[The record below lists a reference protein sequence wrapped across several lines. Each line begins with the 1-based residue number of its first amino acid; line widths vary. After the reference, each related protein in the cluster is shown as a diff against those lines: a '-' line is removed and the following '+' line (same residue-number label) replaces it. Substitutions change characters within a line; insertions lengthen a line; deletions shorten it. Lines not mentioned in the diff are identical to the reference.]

1 MTTLNI
7 AQDVKKVFVN
17 PPSSYKRDL
26 DVVGHYR
33 EQGAHYLHKMTGHP
47 IEECAAYVERRVSSD
62 YDDPRIR
69 YLERGAN
76 GDRSIKYGTIGTYL
90 EHSIKRNQLIA
101 ATLTTYH
108 HPDILESPYVPYI
121 DNNVRLRGYHKKRMF
136 SAEQR
141 KDWTE
146 YVIEKNNQA
155 NKKIS
160 NNSLSGAHN
169 STGTPLWN
177 KTAHSTLTST
187 CRVTSGYGNANNER
201 LVIGNRFY
209 HNYSIALNNINSIVC
224 NTDYDVLMEVMN
236 KYRLVHPTV
245 DDIMQMVA
253 DSAECF
259 WRNKRD
265 MELIKSFVM
274 KLTPIERAAA
284 LYTGDFYHIA
294 KLNPE
299 MSRKMIL
306 AISEKKYTT
315 HQAETYM
322 DFIHT
327 FPEDIINLAKQICR
341 AETADLEKLQDIE
354 GTDKI
359 RAVAATTENI
369 ARVLCEYSDFIRCF
383 FVTDNLPPSVGYLNR
398 AVRKIAITSDT
409 DSTIFTV
416 EHWVEFVTGKIG
428 FDDIHMNV
436 AATMIFFASQTIT
449 HILAIMSAN
458 FGVIEKRIHQIA
470 MKNEFKFDV
479 FVATQMTKHYFAA
492 ISAQE
497 GNVRSKHKIE
507 IKGVHMRSSNAP
519 IHINEAAKQ
528 MMVDI
533 MDTVMRC
540 ELISINEYL
549 TRVAE
554 MERMVEREMIAGNV
568 AYFRRCK
575 VNDSTAYTK
584 GPLQSNYAYHD
595 LWEEVFAPKYGSTPP
610 TPWNGV
616 RISLSIDKPAAFREY
631 IATLED
637 RELAGRFA
645 AWMQKANRDSMGSFL
660 INRDVIVRNGGIPKE
675 LVKAMDMKAMVFNI
689 CTIFYHILET
699 LGDYQPR
706 RGQNHLPILVS
717 DMY

>member
-1 MTTLNI
+1 MQAIDI
-7 AQDVKKVFVN
+7 ASEVKKVFVN
-17 PPSSYKRDL
+17 PTNTYKRDL
-26 DVVGHYR
+26 NVVGHYTD
-33 EQGAHYLHKMTGHP
+33 QSAHYLSKMTGQP
-47 IEECAAYVERRVSSD
+47 LDVCRAYVERRVSND
-62 YDDPRIR
+62 FDDPKIR
-69 YLERGAN
+69 YLERGEN
-76 GDRSIKYGTIGTYL
+76 GDRTIKVGTFSAYL
-90 EHSIKRNQLIA
+90 EDTFKRRQLLA
-101 ATLTTYH
+101 ATMTTYC
-108 HPDILESPYVPYI
+108 HPDVKESPYVPFI
-121 DNNVRLRGYHKKRMF
+121 DENVRLRGVHKKAMF
-136 SAEQR
+136 AAEQR
-141 KDWTE
+141 KDMTT

-209 HNYSIALNNINSIVC
+209 HNYTIALNNINSIVS
-224 NTDYDVLMEVMN
+224 NTDYDELDAVIK
-236 KYRLVHPTV
+236 KYGLVFPTV
-245 DDIMQMVA
+245 DDVMQMVA
-253 DSAECF
+253 DSSECF
-259 WRNKRD
+259 WRNRYD
-265 MELIKSFVM
+265 METIRSFVN
-274 KLTPIERAAA
+274 KLEPIERAAA
-284 LYTGDFYHIA
+284 LYVGDFYSIA
-294 KLNPE
+294 KLNPD
-299 MSRKMIL
+299 MAKTMIL
-306 AISEKKYTT
+306 DISEKKF
-315 HQAETYM
+315 ETEPREKYLGY
-322 DFIHT
+322 IHT

-341 AETADLEKLQDIE
+341 AETADLEKLADIE

-369 ARVLCEYSDFIRCF
+369 AAKLVEYSDFIRCF

-409 DSTIFTV
+409 DSTIFSV

-458 FGVIEKRIHQIA
+458 FGVVEKRLHQIA

-519 IHINEAAKQ
+519 IHINEAAKN
-528 MMVDI
+528 MMVRI
-533 MDTVMRC
+533 MNTVMKG

-549 TRVAE
+549 KEVADT
-554 MERMVEREMIAGNV
+554 EREVKREMMAGNV

-575 VNDSTAYTK
+575 VNDESAYTK
-584 GPLQSNYAYHD
+584 GALQSNYAYHD

-610 TPWNGV
+610 TPWNGI
-616 RISLSIDKPAAFREY
+616 RISLKLDKPAAM
-631 IATLED
+631 AGWLAQLED
-637 RELAGRFA
+637 RALAERFA
-645 AWMQKANRDSMGSFL
+645 RWLQKAEKDTMGSFM
-660 INRDVIVRNGGIPKE
+660 INRDVIIRNGGIPVE
-675 LVKAMDMKAMVFNI
+675 LVQAMDINAQVFNI

-699 LGDYQPR
+699 LGDFQPR
-706 RGQNHLPILVS
+706 RGNNHLPILVS
-717 DMY
+717 ELY